1 MSCVRVSSMSLSDH
15 RRGRLVIA
23 VLGFRTTS
31 PGSLGFML
39 CLVLGSAVGHF
50 QIIDDVSSY
59 SVGVNVKERQFVGE
73 RGTGGRQ

>member
-1 MSCVRVSSMSLSDH
+1 MSLSDH
-15 RRGRLVIA
+15 RPGRFLIA

-39 CLVLGSAVGHF
+39 GLVLGSEVGHF

-59 SVGVNVKERQFVGE
+59 SVGVNVKRDSSWGE
-73 RGTGGRQ
+73 PGTGGRQ